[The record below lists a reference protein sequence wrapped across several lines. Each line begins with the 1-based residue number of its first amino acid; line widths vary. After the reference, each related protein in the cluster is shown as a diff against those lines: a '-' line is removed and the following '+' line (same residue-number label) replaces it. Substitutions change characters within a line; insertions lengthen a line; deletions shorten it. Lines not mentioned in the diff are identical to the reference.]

1 MRVRLEK
8 LDRARREFIANAS
21 HELRTPLFS
30 LGGFLELMADEE
42 LDEATRQEFLE
53 TMREQVERLAKLA
66 TDLLDLSRLDAGRM
80 RVEHEPVDLGDVA
93 QLVAEEFARRRR
105 ASGHRLEVV
114 VDGRPIAR
122 ADELRVLQVGRA
134 LVDNALVHTPPG
146 TQVTLRAY
154 ADREHAYLEVEDDG
168 PGVPAEHAPH
178 VFDRFYRAEGGVA
191 SGSGLG
197 LAIARELATVM
208 DGDGRARVRA
218 GTDGRPG
225 RARRRADVGGRP
237 HRSARAFPRENGAV
251 ATQWPMRPGALAVV
265 ALVAAVLGA
274 TAVLL
279 VGSPPAGSARAKA
292 RAPSSSRRRRAETGA
307 VGAVDP
313 LLGNGFDP
321 AKIYAGRSGGVVTI
335 YPFFGSGQRS
345 QGSGFV
351 VSDEG
356 HVLTN
361 SHVVTDAGEGKTVHG
376 ASRVYVVF
384 ADGDRIPG
392 EIVGWDLFNDIGVV
406 KVDPRDHAVTPVPL
420 GDSSRVVVGEP
431 VAAIGSPFGQESS
444 LAVGVVSATERSI
457 QSLTSDYDVSGAI
470 QIDAP
475 INHGNSGGPLL
486 DARGRVIGINAQIRS
501 DSGNAE
507 GVGFAIP
514 INSARRS
521 MEQLISTG
529 KVTYAYVGV
538 TTQDV
543 TPAVARRFDLG
554 AQRGALIQ
562 SVVDGC
568 AGGCAGLHGGSDLER
583 FNGISISLGGDLI
596 VSFAGE
602 RVERAADIAA
612 IVTESAPARSDRLR
626 HRCPRWHRQARDGPS
641 PPDRA
646 SAEPERAEPV

>member
-1 MRVRLEK
+1 MQTGQI
-8 LDRARREFIANAS
+8 RAA
-21 HELRTPLFS
+21 
-30 LGGFLELMADEE
+30 
-42 LDEATRQEFLE
+42 
-53 TMREQVERLAKLA
+53 
-66 TDLLDLSRLDAGRM
+66 
-80 RVEHEPVDLGDVA
+80 
-93 QLVAEEFARRRR
+93 
-105 ASGHRLEVV
+105 
-114 VDGRPIAR
+114 
-122 ADELRVLQVGRA
+122 
-134 LVDNALVHTPPG
+134 
-146 TQVTLRAY
+146 
-154 ADREHAYLEVEDDG
+154 
-168 PGVPAEHAPH
+168 
-178 VFDRFYRAEGGVA
+178 
-191 SGSGLG
+191 
-197 LAIARELATVM
+197 
-208 DGDGRARVRA
+208 
-218 GTDGRPG
+218 
-225 RARRRADVGGRP
+225 
-237 HRSARAFPRENGAV
+237 
-251 ATQWPMRPGALAVV
+251 ALAVV
-265 ALVAAVLGA
+265 ALVAAALGA
-274 TAVLL
+274 VTVLV
-279 VGSPPAGSARAKA
+279 VGSVAGWMDSDSTVETVVVESA
-292 RAPSSSRRRRAETGA
+292 PTETGA
-307 VGAVDP
+307 IQTLSP
-313 LLGNGFDP
+313 QLGNGFEP
-321 AKIYAGRSGGVVTI
+321 ARIYADRSGGVVTI
-335 YPFFGSGQRS
+335 YSYFANGQRS

-361 SHVVTDAGEGKTVHG
+361 SHVVTDAGQGERVHG

-392 EIVGWDLFNDIGVV
+392 SIVGWDLFNDTGVV
-406 KVDPRDHAVTPVPL
+406 KVDPGDHAVSPLPL

-444 LAVGVVSATERSI
+444 LAVGVVSATQRSI

-470 QIDAP
+470 QVDAP

-521 MEQLISTG
+521 MEQLVSTG

-562 SVVDGC
+562 SVIDG
-568 AGGCAGLHGGSDLER
+568 APADAAGLRGGTDIEP

-612 IVTESAPARSDRLR
+612 IVTNRLR
-626 HRCPRWHRQARDGPS
+626 PGQTVSVTVVRGGTGKRETVRLRLIERPLN
-641 PPDRA
+641 
-646 SAEPERAEPV
+646 PES